1 VPLASTPTAT
11 PIATSSSNHV
21 RHKHHRK
28 HKHSPTAT
36 PTPTPT
42 ATPPINLNT
51 EDSVQPVTCNG
62 PVKPPAA
69 KPFLNPP
76 YRGWTS
82 LVSYFD
88 HDSPNFAQD
97 GLIITATG
105 AEAGPDAQHR
115 RTDFPGYWN
124 KSLREYI
131 DYDGH
136 NGYDYN
142 ISYQSLY
149 AAARGKVVFAAM
161 EYPTMPDHGYG
172 NMIMIEH
179 RGGYVTLY
187 GHLSKILVRR
197 GQKVKL
203 GQEIGI
209 SGNTGHSTGPHVHF
223 TVFHNCTPVDP
234 YGWSGSGPDP
244 LQSYRG
250 EYSVYLWRRVPL
262 VINPPP
268 GWPGMNHLPA
278 TSAGRLL
285 LLRLPSTSRGTE
297 AFSRSLRTE
306 ALQTLDAL
314 STAGVGGS
322 IDMLRGGIEV
332 PGQVSAQMLYRLPHV
347 ASIESSDTVNGDRAD
362 MLAALARAALVTPH
376 HRIQLNRKH
385 TLNGYLLNYQGRIL
399 LVGKGVRGS
408 RAVLK
413 FSNGRHLETRR
424 IVADPSN
431 GAYAVDLGKLSTTQ
445 LRNVQRVLERGG
457 AKVQVPKP
465 KTRVVKRSRALVHH
479 PRASDHSVLAWLWLV
494 VLSCLALAA
503 AAISTRP
510 RWLALIQRHRETP

>member
-1 VPLASTPTAT
+1 MTPSSDHPRHRHRRKHKHPATATPTAT
-11 PIATSSSNHV
+11 A
-21 RHKHHRK
+21 
-28 HKHSPTAT
+28 
-36 PTPTPT
+36 T

-62 PVKPPAA
+62 PNKPPAT

-105 AEAGPDAQHR
+105 AQAGPDAQHH

-136 NGYDYN
+136 NGYDYDV
-142 ISYQSLY
+142 SYQSLY
-149 AAARGKVVFAAM
+149 AAARGKVIFAAM

-187 GHLSKILVRR
+187 GHLSKILVHR

-203 GQEIGI
+203 GQKIGI

-244 LQSYRG
+244 LESYRG
-250 EYSVYLWRRVPL
+250 ENSVYLWRRPPP

-268 GWPGMNHLPA
+268 AWPGMNYLPA
-278 TSAGRLL
+278 TSAPRLL

-297 AFSRSLRTE
+297 AFSRALHAE
-306 ALQTLDAL
+306 ALQTLGAL
-314 STAGVGGS
+314 SAAGVDAS

-332 PGQVSAQMLYRLPHV
+332 PGQVSAQDLYRLPHV
-347 ASIESSDTVNGDRAD
+347 ASIESPDTVNGDRAD
-362 MLAALARAALVTPH
+362 MLSALARAALVTPH
-376 HRIQLNRKH
+376 RRIQLNRKH
-385 TLNGYLLNYQGRIL
+385 TLSGYLLSFQGRTL
-399 LVGKGVRGS
+399 LVGKGARGS
-408 RAVLK
+408 QVVLK
-413 FSNGRHLETRR
+413 FSNGKHLETRHV
-424 IVADPSN
+424 VADPSN
-431 GAYAVDLGKLSTTQ
+431 GAYAVDLGKLSSKQ
-445 LRNVQRVLERGG
+445 VRNVRRVLERGG
-457 AKVQVPKP
+457 ARVQPVR
-465 KTRVVKRSRALVHH
+465 KTRIVKRSHALVRH
-479 PRASDHSVLAWLWLV
+479 PAAADHSVLPWLV
-494 VLSCLALAA
+494 VFGCLALAA
-503 AAISTRP
+503 AAFATRP
-510 RWLALIQRHRETP
+510 RWLALLQHRRDEP